1 MLAEPGCGFLRDGEF
16 LVEDWTP
23 VAERCVEWLDTTLP
37 DDVARLRPDVVM
49 LMTTSWDV
57 LDRRWGDGAV
67 RTPLD
72 PAFADHLLFDFQAI
86 TDRLLAAGAGRV
98 VWVREPVPNVFWW
111 SSGQAQEDPARHDV
125 VYRVMDLVAARS
137 PGASV
142 AVVDLPA
149 WLAAVGLDVDRDA
162 RPDGVHWA
170 PDSSARIARDFLGE
184 QLLRAALGL
193 LDPPGTS

>member
-1 MLAEPGCGFLRDGEF
+1 MPPRPPAPTTAALPELARPVRIVVAGDSTAEATGAGLAQWAVERPELAQVSVLAEPGCGFLRDGEF

-98 VWVREPVPNVFWW
+98 VWVREP
-111 SSGQAQEDPARHDV
+111 SRTCSGGAR
-125 VYRVMDLVAARS
+125 AR
-137 PGASV
+137 
-142 AVVDLPA
+142 
-149 WLAAVGLDVDRDA
+149 R
-162 RPDGVHWA
+162 R
-170 PDSSARIARDFLGE
+170 RI
-184 QLLRAALGL
+184 
-193 LDPPGTS
+193 PPGTTSCTG